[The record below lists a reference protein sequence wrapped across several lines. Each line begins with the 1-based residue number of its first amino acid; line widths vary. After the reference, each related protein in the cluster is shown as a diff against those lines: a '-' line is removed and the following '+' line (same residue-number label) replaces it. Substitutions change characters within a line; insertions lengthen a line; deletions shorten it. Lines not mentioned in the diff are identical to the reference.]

1 MPRALMRVFSL
12 LCASFMRA
20 KAGTTLDINAVFFLA
35 ATFSLQSMWLP
46 FNWMA
51 GNVSVYAEFRGAM
64 LVAPGYNSH
73 LIGENI
79 IVHCSCR
86 AHTVAAASMKGI
98 GFYGIAN
105 YQHHLPMPRARRTNF
120 SCDLGYC
127 SLAQR
132 DAMQTHLLQLFRPA
146 YIDQFFE
153 ASNHVVNVK
162 EVATV
167 PLIFRRS
174 LCSQVIIHFL
184 TEVVFHNSNI
194 FLFTPGTSDGSMIG
208 LGSY

>member
-1 MPRALMRVFSL
+1 
-12 LCASFMRA
+12 
-20 KAGTTLDINAVFFLA
+20 
-35 ATFSLQSMWLP
+35 MWLSL
-46 FNWMA
+46 NRMA
-51 GNVSVYAEFRGAM
+51 GNVAVDAELGGAM
-64 LVAPGYNSH
+64 LITPCDNSH
-73 LIGENI
+73 LIRDNI
-79 IVHCSCR
+79 IVHCSR
-86 AHTVAAASMKGI
+86 RPHTMAAASMKGI
-98 GFYGIAN
+98 GFYSIAN

-162 EVATV
+162 EVGTV

-174 LCSQVIIHFL
+174 LCSQRIILFL
-184 TEVVFHNSNI
+184 TKAAFHNSKI
-194 FLFTPGTSDGSMIG
+194 FLCTPATPDGSMIG